1 MEIIRTVIQSDLKDI
16 KKFRE
21 RFVGMLKD
29 KSYEENEI
37 FRMRLILDELT
48 SNSYKHGNKKDI
60 DKLIEICIIFAD
72 RFSLIKVKDQG
83 LGILRDKNS
92 DKYAEN
98 GRGIDLVEKLSD
110 KMIIDK
116 NSIACLIRNS

>member
-1 MEIIRTVIQSDLKDI
+1 MEIIRTVIHSDLKDI
-16 KKFRE
+16 KKFRD
-21 RFVGMLKD
+21 RFIGVLKD
-29 KSYEENEI
+29 KAYEEDEI

-60 DKLIEICIIFAD
+60 DKLIEVFIVFAD
-72 RFSLIKVKDQG
+72 RYFLIKVKDQG
-83 LGILRDKNS
+83 RGITRDKCQGRF
-92 DKYAEN
+92 AES

-110 KMIIDK
+110 KIIIDK

>member
-1 MEIIRTVIQSDLKDI
+1 MEIIRTVIHSDLKDI
-16 KKFRE
+16 KKFRD
-21 RFVGMLKD
+21 RFIGVLKD
-29 KSYEENEI
+29 KAYEEDEI

-60 DKLIEICIIFAD
+60 DKLIEVFIVFAD
-72 RFSLIKVKDQG
+72 RYFLIKVKDQG
-83 LGILRDKNS
+83 RGITRDKCQS
-92 DKYAEN
+92 RFAES

-110 KMIIDK
+110 KIIIDK